1 MKSLPKAHETEL
13 NAGLFNTY
21 TFWVTTSS
29 NISITGKDRFSV
41 YDLLD
46 MSNETYKGL
55 PKLPMAKFSIDPK
68 SDPPIAID
76 LASIEKLLTGKNVE
90 KYP

>member
-1 MKSLPKAHETEL
+1 
-13 NAGLFNTY
+13 
-21 TFWVTTSS
+21 
-29 NISITGKDRFSV
+29 
-41 YDLLD
+41 

-68 SDPPIAID
+68 SDPPIAIA